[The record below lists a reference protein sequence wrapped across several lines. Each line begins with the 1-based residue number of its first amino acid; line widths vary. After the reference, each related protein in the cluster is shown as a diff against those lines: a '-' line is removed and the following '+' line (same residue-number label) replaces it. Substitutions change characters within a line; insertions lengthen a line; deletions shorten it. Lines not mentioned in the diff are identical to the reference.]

1 MKKNP
6 AFAKDNLKTKIAVLV
21 GLFCFLYIVFSF
33 RPLGTELHLTP
44 DWTLAIDRE
53 ELEAGGESAQDLV
66 PFKLGQAI
74 GYFSADGRIAACIPF
89 SFNAAISSRYYAVY
103 SANNKGTE
111 VKNPD
116 GTTAL
121 TLDAPGFPFFSDDRI
136 FLFLPNGN
144 SIARYDSTGAKL
156 WEYENYAPVSA
167 FSSSEGGCVIGF
179 ADGQI
184 VSVKNDGTI
193 DQRYY
198 PGGSEFSAIYGAA
211 VSTDG
216 SLIACMS
223 GLKQQRF
230 IVSRRN
236 QGEHPKVIFHEY
248 LPAESNQLRLVKFNE
263 DASLVF
269 YNYNGG
275 LGVADL
281 QGTKSSH
288 IPLSGTVVQIEEAK
302 EFDLV
307 FILSRDGKKYTVTVL
322 EPFDQVLS
330 STSFKAEHAFLLV
343 RDNYVFI
350 GRDSKISRI
359 SIAKR

>member
-1 MKKNP
+1 MRKNP
-6 AFAKDNLKTKIAVLV
+6 TFANDNVKSRIAALV
-21 GLFCFLYIVFSF
+21 GIFCFLYIILSF

-44 DWTLAIDRE
+44 DWTLSIDRE
-53 ELEAGGESAQDLV
+53 EVDFGAGQNLV
-66 PFKLGQAI
+66 PFKLGQVI
-74 GYFSADGRIAACIPF
+74 GYFDADGTIASCVPF

-103 SANNKGTE
+103 NANNNGTD

-121 TLDAPGFPFFSDDRI
+121 TLDVPGFPFFSDDRI
-136 FLFLPNGN
+136 FIFFPNGN
-144 SIARYDSTGAKL
+144 SVAHYDASGKKV
-156 WEYENYAPVSA
+156 WEYENYAPITA
-167 FSSSEGGCVIGF
+167 FASSEGGSVIGF

-184 VSVKNDGTI
+184 VSVKNDGSI

-198 PGGSEFSAIYGAA
+198 PGGSEFSSIYGAA
-211 VSTDG
+211 VSADG
-216 SLIACMS
+216 SLIACVS

-248 LPAESNQLRLVKFNE
+248 LPAESNQLRLVKFNR

-269 YNYNGG
+269 YDYNGG

-281 QGTKSSH
+281 KGTKSAH
-288 IPLSGTVVQIEEAK
+288 IPLAGNVVQIEEAPD
-302 EFDLV
+302 FDLV
-307 FILSRDGKKYTVTVL
+307 FILSRNGEKYTVTVL

-330 STSFKAEHAFLLV
+330 TTSFKANHAFLLV
-343 RDNYVFI
+343 RNNYVFI

-359 SIAKR
+359 SLSER